1 MLSLS
6 LSLSAASTLANP
18 PHPEYKSLEQRCDAL
33 RNAHSNLI
41 KITKVYSTETYDYPT
56 NINETLGDFG
66 ANVSHGLTFWA
77 AQATKGTNL
86 PKVEPTDKPVEQKK
100 TLPHALSRAAA
111 GGGFGRLPEH
121 T

>member
-1 MLSLS
+1 M
-6 LSLSAASTLANP
+6 
-18 PHPEYKSLEQRCDAL
+18 
-33 RNAHSNLI
+33 
-41 KITKVYSTETYDYPT
+41 YSTETYDYPT